1 MVDRG
6 GALPRQHATWA
17 GATHTP
23 SRQKGVKDGGEV
35 ATAELRHGGGG
46 SVVAVVVVGAVVGF
60 MRTGARQYRLGDR
73 GRVGGRAVNAEA
85 SKETVHT
92 QKKQD
97 ATDGIRMCVHKG
109 GTCRWRGVLAVTRLA
124 TMVMA
129 KARYLLNIR

>member
-1 MVDRG
+1 M
-6 GALPRQHATWA
+6 A
-17 GATHTP
+17 G
-23 SRQKGVKDGGEV
+23 
-35 ATAELRHGGGG
+35 
-46 SVVAVVVVGAVVGF
+46 
-60 MRTGARQYRLGDR
+60 
-73 GRVGGRAVNAEA
+73 AVNAEA

-97 ATDGIRMCVHKG
+97 ATDGIGMCVHKG